1 MSDFQSTVRIALLA
15 SSAAWAATLPITAN
29 AQDGAASGAPAGLEE
44 IIVTAQRRE
53 ERLQDVPIAVS
64 AVSADAL
71 RDTGISSTRELTQ
84 IIPSVQVTRSG
95 PSGLFFIRGVGTTNA
110 AAGEEGANALYID
123 NVYIG
128 DLGQMFN
135 NFNNIQRIEV
145 LKGPQGTLFGRNA
158 TGGLIHI
165 ITREPG
171 DETKF
176 EGQIGYGNYETV
188 NARAYLATPIADNL
202 SIDLALTKTRQN
214 NGWGKNLT
222 LGTKNKVEDYW
233 GARSKIVLRPTDT
246 VKLVLAGDYY
256 KNEDNLGLGWR
267 IADGTLA
274 TGGFASPGGHDTTSN
289 TPALTRQKIWG
300 VSLTGD
306 VDLGFATLTSI
317 SAYRKS
323 RNDSSFDVDGSPANL
338 LNIAYTSA
346 GKTIQQELRLAS
358 SSTEPLSWQ
367 AGVFYLRSEAATS
380 PQKITGAQNI
390 QIDALLK
397 TNSYAAFGELTY
409 AITPTTHLTGG
420 IRYTADRRRFDGT
433 TRPILAGGV
442 LGSIIAAAS
451 SNAANSRLNTSEFT
465 YRVSLR
471 QDITQDINV
480 YASVN
485 RGFKAGTFNLQ
496 SPGNVPAQPQF
507 IMAYEAG
514 LKSELFDRRL
524 RLNLAAYHYDLDDFQ
539 IRSAALLGNGGA
551 GTSTL
556 QNAATVKVD
565 GIDADFELA
574 VTPRLRLMGGATL
587 LNSRFAKFGGPG
599 AVTQAAYVYL
609 APATCPA
616 PTTASPGLENPGP
629 RTGGLVVCGGDG
641 SGNKLPMA
649 PRFAASLGAT
659 YTVPVGN
666 DGELRASALYNYNDG
681 YFLEPDNRRHQ
692 DSFNVV
698 NASIEYRPAANFGI
712 ELWGKNLTK
721 ADYAVQNLST
731 APFSVTETLGAPRT
745 YGFNL
750 NLDF

>member
-1 MSDFQSTVRIALLA
+1 MSDYHRRARAALLA
-15 SSAAWAATLPITAN
+15 GTATLAGMLPAAAN
-29 AQDGAASGAPAGLEE
+29 AQEAAAPVGLED

-64 AVSADAL
+64 AVSANAL

-84 IIPSVQVTRSG
+84 IVPSVQVTRSG

-135 NFNNIQRIEV
+135 NFNNIQRVEV

-176 EGQIGYGNYETV
+176 EGQLGYGNFETV
-188 NARAYLATPIADNL
+188 NARAYLATPVSDNL
-202 SIDLALTKTRQN
+202 SVDLALTKTHQN

-222 LGTKNKVEDYW
+222 LGTENKVEDYW
-233 GARSKIVLRPTDT
+233 GARSKVVFRPTDT

-256 KNEDNLGLGWR
+256 KNRDNLGLGWR

-300 VSLTGD
+300 VSLTGE

-338 LNIAYTSA
+338 LNIAYSSI
-346 GKTIQQELRLAS
+346 GKTIQQEVRLAS
-358 SSTEPLSWQ
+358 SGTGPLSWQ
-367 AGVFYLRSEAATS
+367 IGGFYLHSEAETS
-380 PQKITGAQNI
+380 PQRITGAQNI

-409 AITPTTHLTGG
+409 AITPSTHLTGG
-420 IRYTADRRRFDGT
+420 IRYTVDRRRFDGT
-433 TRPILAGGV
+433 TRPILPGGT
-442 LGSIIAAAS
+442 LGPIIAAAS
-451 SNAANSRLNTSEFT
+451 SNAANERLNTSEFT
-465 YRVSLR
+465 YRISLR
-471 QDITQDINV
+471 QDITRDINV
-480 YASVN
+480 YASIN

-496 SPGNVPAQPQF
+496 SPGNVPAHPQF

-514 LKSELFDRRL
+514 VKSELFDRRL
-524 RLNLAAYHYDLDDFQ
+524 RLNLAAYHYDIDDFQ

-565 GIDADFELA
+565 GVDADFELA
-574 VTPRLRLMGGATL
+574 VSSRLRLIGGATL
-587 LNSRFAKFGGPG
+587 LNSRFDKFGGPG

-616 PTTASPGLENPGP
+616 PTTGAPGLESPGP
-629 RTGGLVVCGGDG
+629 RTGGLVVCGGDA

-659 YTVPVGN
+659 YTVPVG
-666 DGELRASALYNYNDG
+666 EVSEVRASALYSYNDG
-681 YFLEPDNRRHQ
+681 YYLEPDNRRSQ
-692 DSFNVV
+692 GSFNIV
-698 NASIEYRPAANFGI
+698 NASIEYRPVPNFGI

-721 ADYAVQNLST
+721 AAYSVQNLST